1 MFRSKRITGKWRSY
15 THAMPPPPHIPLLS
29 PSSRLS
35 SIPPPTRP
43 FRYKVSFTAIGTMM
57 YCSLYAADEDA
68 VAYGSPLISVEYD
81 VTDDD
86 YVTSSG
92 APSFMARG
100 EEMGYVAKFSFEDL
114 D

>member
-1 MFRSKRITGKWRSY
+1 MYRFFSFFE
-15 THAMPPPPHIPLLS
+15 
-29 PSSRLS
+29 LS
-35 SIPPPTRP
+35 SDVLDPAAEDAVAPNPAT
-43 FRYKVSFTAIGTMM
+43 
-57 YCSLYAADEDA
+57 ADEDA

>member
-1 MFRSKRITGKWRSY
+1 
-15 THAMPPPPHIPLLS
+15 
-29 PSSRLS
+29 
-35 SIPPPTRP
+35 
-43 FRYKVSFTAIGTMM
+43 MM

-100 EEMGYVAKFSFEDL
+100 EEMGNV
-114 D
+114 